1 VRVPT
6 LVVLVLSAASAA
18 SLTIASLA
26 LADLFW
32 GWGVFFFY
40 TVPAIFFLVWTVR
53 ELAPTTSRRVVAP
66 LRWAWRGTAL
76 GRPSPVSPPP
86 APRELPGETAAAQ
99 KRPRPAAEPRAGERK
114 KDSPPG
120 PGDELVGSIRA
131 LLRTL
136 LGAWLILMRLLLSAW
151 RAPRSRRAL
160 SVGFGLAAFG
170 TFVLVVLEFVHT
182 GWPLERADANL
193 TAASGA
199 LFLSTYAFKALGWQ
213 RLFRAYERPR
223 SLELA
228 AATGAAAVAGMA
240 LPGRFDDA
248 VRVAILRRMPG
259 PRPGVGTLVLSL
271 FLLGMVDTVAL
282 APLAAAAAVATN
294 TSLIVRIAFAVVA
307 GAGVGAGIVLAALPR
322 IVASE
327 RLGRYRLTH
336 WLSRH
341 APASRRDALWS
352 FVFVS
357 AAWLARAA
365 AIFILL
371 SALGFAVSFGLA
383 LTYLAAGAAAG
394 ALPISP
400 AGAATQAGVGAA
412 VLAAAGIDTARAVA
426 FAIAAQAL
434 TVLAGAA
441 IVLFTIALHGGR
453 RLLPA

>member
-1 VRVPT
+1 MRVPT
-6 LVVLVLSAASAA
+6 LVLLVLSASLVGA
-18 SLTIASLA
+18 LTIASLA

-40 TVPAIFFLVWTVR
+40 AVPAIFFLVWTVR
-53 ELAPTTSRRVVAP
+53 ELAPTTWRRIVAP
-66 LRWAWRGTAL
+66 WRWVWRRTAL
-76 GRPSPVSPPP
+76 GRPSPPSPPR
-86 APRELPGETAAAQ
+86 RELPGETAAAEE
-99 KRPRPAAEPRAGERK
+99 RPRSAAEPSAGERRRVP
-114 KDSPPG
+114 PPG
-120 PGDELVGSIRA
+120 SAGELVGSIRA
-131 LLRTL
+131 LLRAV
-136 LGAWLILMRLLLSAW
+136 LGPWLIVMRWFLSAW

-160 SVGFGLAAFG
+160 SVGFGLAALG
-170 TFVLVVLEFVHT
+170 IFVVVALEFAEI
-182 GWPLERADANL
+182 GWPLERADVSL
-193 TAASGA
+193 TAAAGA
-199 LFLSTYAFKALGWQ
+199 FFLSTYAFKALGWQ

-223 SLELA
+223 TLALA
-228 AATGAAAVAGMA
+228 AATGAAAMAGLA

-259 PRPGVGTLVLSL
+259 LRAGVGTLVLSL
-271 FLLGMVDTVAL
+271 FLLGMVDAVAL
-282 APLAAAAAVATN
+282 APLAAAAAAGTDTGV
-294 TSLIVRIAFAVVA
+294 IVRIALAVVA

-322 IVASE
+322 IAASE

-341 APASRRDALWS
+341 APASRRDLVWS

-371 SALGFAVSFGLA
+371 AALGFAVSFALA

-412 VLAAAGIDTARAVA
+412 VLAAAGVDAAQAIA
-426 FAIAAQAL
+426 FAITAQAL
-434 TVLAGAA
+434 TVLAGAT
-441 IVLFTIALHGGR
+441 ILLFTIVLHGGR

>member
-1 VRVPT
+1 
-6 LVVLVLSAASAA
+6 
-18 SLTIASLA
+18 
-26 LADLFW
+26 
-32 GWGVFFFY
+32 
-40 TVPAIFFLVWTVR
+40 
-53 ELAPTTSRRVVAP
+53 
-66 LRWAWRGTAL
+66 
-76 GRPSPVSPPP
+76 
-86 APRELPGETAAAQ
+86 
-99 KRPRPAAEPRAGERK
+99 
-114 KDSPPG
+114 
-120 PGDELVGSIRA
+120 
-131 LLRTL
+131 
-136 LGAWLILMRLLLSAW
+136 
-151 RAPRSRRAL
+151 
-160 SVGFGLAAFG
+160 
-170 TFVLVVLEFVHT
+170 
-182 GWPLERADANL
+182 
-193 TAASGA
+193 
-199 LFLSTYAFKALGWQ
+199 
-213 RLFRAYERPR
+213 
-223 SLELA
+223 
-228 AATGAAAVAGMA
+228 VAGLA

-259 PRPGVGTLVLSL
+259 RRPGVGTLVLSL

-282 APLAAAAAVATN
+282 APLAAAAAADAETG
-294 TSLIVRIAFAVVA
+294 LIVRIAFAVVA

-322 IVASE
+322 ISASE
-327 RLGRYRLTH
+327 RLGRYRLTG

-357 AAWLARAA
+357 AAWFARAA

-412 VLAAAGIDTARAVA
+412 VLAAAGIDTARAIA